1 VANNKSAEKRNRQ
14 KERRRLRNRNVLGSM
29 RSAIKKA
36 RAAVEE
42 KSAEAGAV
50 VRNAMSAIDKA
61 VSKGA
66 IPRNTGSRYISRLTR
81 SASSSSK
88 SA

>member
-1 VANNKSAEKRNRQ
+1 VANNKSASKRNRQ

-29 RSAIKKA
+29 RRAIKKA
-36 RAAVEE
+36 RTAVDERSDE
-42 KSAEAGAV
+42 TGESVRQAV
-50 VRNAMSAIDKA
+50 SAIDKA

-66 IPRNTGSRYISRLTR
+66 IPRNTGSRYISRLSRR
-81 SASSSSK
+81 SATP